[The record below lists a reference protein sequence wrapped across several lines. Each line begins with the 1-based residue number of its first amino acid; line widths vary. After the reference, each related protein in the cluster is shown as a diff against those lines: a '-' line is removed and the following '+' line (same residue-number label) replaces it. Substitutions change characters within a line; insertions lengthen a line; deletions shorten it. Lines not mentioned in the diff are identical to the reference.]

1 MIEEAF
7 LEAEEKMDKAI
18 EVAKEDLGAIRT
30 GRAAP
35 SMFSKISVD
44 YYGAPTPL
52 PQLASVSIPEPRMA
66 VVKPYDASLLAPMEK
81 ASRDSDLGV
90 NPTNDGTIL
99 RVVFPQLTQERR
111 RDLVKVARTKGE
123 DAKVYIRN
131 VRRKS
136 KEELDRIQRDG
147 EAGEDEVRRAE
158 KELDDATAAHLHHVD
173 EIMKHKESELLE
185 V

>member
-7 LEAEEKMDKAI
+7 LEAIEKMSKAI
-18 EVAKEDLGAIRT
+18 EVAKADLGAIRT

-35 SMFSKISVD
+35 AMFGKIVVD

-52 PQLASVSIPEPRMA
+52 PQLASVNIPEARMA
-66 VVKPYDASLLAPMEK
+66 VIKPYDASQLAEMEK
-81 ASRDSDLGV
+81 AIRASDLGV
-90 NPTNDGTIL
+90 NPTNDGSIL

-111 RDLVKVARTKGE
+111 RELVKVARTKGE
-123 DAKVYIRN
+123 DAKVSIRN
-131 VRRKS
+131 IRRKA

-158 KELDDATAAHLHHVD
+158 KELDDTTTEYVNQVD
-173 EIMKHKESELLE
+173 ELMKHKESELLE